1 MRLSKAFIPI
11 GALTL
16 ALGVGGSVAQ
26 AAQRD
31 GEDRGGHQNQ
41 GHARARSGDQGNG
54 SHEQRGNDERQQRA
68 NNEPQRANNQPQ
80 RANDQP
86 QRANNQQQRA
96 NNQPRGNSEQVAR
109 DNNWRGQVNGS
120 VDRRANDGWNRRND
134 NRGSYAV
141 RGYVAPRSRVEV
153 VRPRF
158 DHHYGPSFSV
168 FFGIGSGYRYGA
180 PYRGRVYGYVPA
192 PVYGARIYYGDVRL
206 QVRPREA
213 AVFVDGY
220 YAGIV
225 DDFDG
230 VFQRLTLTVG
240 PHEIEIEG
248 PGLEPQVF
256 NVLVDPS
263 RTIDVRADLYPL
275 P

>member
-16 ALGVGGSVAQ
+16 ALGVGGSVSE

-31 GEDRGGHQNQ
+31 SQDRGGRQSE
-41 GHARARSGDQGNG
+41 GHARPRSRSGDQQNG
-54 SHEQRGNDERQQRA
+54 ARDQRDNNNDRA
-68 NNEPQRANNQPQ
+68 
-80 RANDQP
+80 
-86 QRANNQQQRA
+86 
-96 NNQPRGNSEQVAR
+96 AR
-109 DNNWRGQVNGS
+109 DNGRQNQSSGQVE
-120 VDRRANDGWNRRND
+120 RRENDGNRRGNDGWNRGDDR
-134 NRGSYAV
+134 RGSNAY
-141 RGYVAPRSRVEV
+141 RGYIAPRSRVEV

-158 DHHYGPSFSV
+158 NRHYGPGFSV
-168 FFGIGSGYRYGA
+168 FFGLGSGYRYGS
-180 PYRGRVYGYVPA
+180 PYDGRVYGYVPA

-206 QVRPREA
+206 QVRPRDA

-240 PHEIEIEG
+240 PHEIAIEA
-248 PGLEPQVF
+248 PGLQPQVY
-256 NVLVDPS
+256 NVYVDPA
-263 RTIDVRADLYPL
+263 RTVDVRADLSPAF

>member
-1 MRLSKAFIPI
+1 MDRIVA
-11 GALTL
+11 GTRGTL
-16 ALGVGGSVAQ
+16 GHVLLIRATGRTRSAATRSASSAQ
-26 AAQRD
+26 TRAQRA
-31 GEDRGGHQNQ
+31 N
-41 GHARARSGDQGNG
+41 N
-54 SHEQRGNDERQQRA
+54 ERQQEQQRA
-68 NNEPQRANNQPQ
+68 NNER
-80 RANDQP
+80 
-86 QRANNQQQRA
+86 QQRG
-96 NNQPRGNSEQVAR
+96 NNDRAPR
-109 DNNWRGQVNGS
+109 DNNWRGQVNGHA
-120 VDRRANDGWNRRND
+120 DQGWNRRND
-134 NRGSYAV
+134 NRGSNAV
-141 RGYVAPRSRVEV
+141 RGYVAPRSRVDV

-158 DHHYGPSFSV
+158 NHHYGPSYSV

-180 PYRGRVYGYVPA
+180 PFHGRVYGYVPA

-206 QVRPREA
+206 EVRPREA

-240 PHEIEIEG
+240 PHEIEIEA

>member
-1 MRLSKAFIPI
+1 MRLSRTLIPI

-31 GEDRGGHQNQ
+31 GHEREGHRNLAQDRQ
-41 GHARARSGDQGNG
+41 RSNDQRG
-54 SHEQRGNDERQQRA
+54 HEQRGNQERAQRE
-68 NNEPQRANNQPQ
+68 NNAPAR
-80 RANDQP
+80 
-86 QRANNQQQRA
+86 
-96 NNQPRGNSEQVAR
+96 R
-109 DNNWRGQVNGS
+109 DNNAQRDNNARGQWNGR
-120 VDRRANDGWNRRND
+120 VERRNQGWNNRRD
-134 NRGSYAV
+134 DRAF
-141 RGYVAPRSRVEV
+141 RGYSTVRPRVEV
-153 VRPRF
+153 VRPRVQVVRPRYA
-158 DHHYGPSFSV
+158 HRYGPSFSV
-168 FFGIGSGYRYGA
+168 FFGLGSGYRYGA

-192 PVYGARIYYGDVRL
+192 PVYGVPIYYGDVRL

-213 AVFVDGY
+213 QVFVDGY

-240 PHEIEIEG
+240 PHEIEIAA
-248 PGLEPQVF
+248 PGLEPQVY
-256 NVLVDPS
+256 NVVVDPA
-263 RTIDVRADLYPL
+263 RTVDIRGDLYPAI

>member
-1 MRLSKAFIPI
+1 MRLSKTFIPI

-31 GEDRGGHQNQ
+31 AQDRGGHQ

-54 SHEQRGNDERQQRA
+54 AHEPRGNDERQQRA
-68 NNEPQRANNQPQ
+68 NNEQQRANNQPQ
-80 RANDQP
+80 P
-86 QRANNQQQRA
+86 RANNEQQRA
-96 NNQPRGNSEQVAR
+96 NNQPQQRGNVERASR

-120 VDRRANDGWNRRND
+120 VDRRGNEGWNRRND

-141 RGYVAPRSRVEV
+141 RGYIAPRSRVEV

-158 DHHYGPSFSV
+158 DRHYGPSFSV

-206 QVRPREA
+206 QVRPRDA

-240 PHEIEIEG
+240 PHEIEIEA
-248 PGLEPQVF
+248 PGLEPQVY

-263 RTIDVRADLYPL
+263 RTVDVRADLYPL